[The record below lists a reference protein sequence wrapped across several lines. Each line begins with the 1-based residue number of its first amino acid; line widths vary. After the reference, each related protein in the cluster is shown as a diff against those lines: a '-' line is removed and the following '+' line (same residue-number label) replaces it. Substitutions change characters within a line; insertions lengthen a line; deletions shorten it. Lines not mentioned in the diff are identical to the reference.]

1 MFGNFKKKGRTLW
14 VPSGAGVI
22 LGILHW
28 FWKFY
33 PGSLPVPLLEV
44 RSNLELLDE
53 SAVLRLER

>member
-1 MFGNFKKKGRTLW
+1 M
-14 VPSGAGVI
+14 PSGAGVI